1 MFKFDFSLIK
11 IMTEEKKYSAQS
23 ITILE
28 GLEAVRRRPAMY
40 IGDSST
46 SGLHHMVYEIV
57 DNSIDEALAGYA
69 TKIKV
74 TLNDDGSVSVEDNG
88 RGIPIDIHPTS
99 GRSAL
104 ETVMTVLHA
113 GGKFD
118 NDSYK
123 VSSGLHGVGAS
134 VVNALSEWTRAE
146 IHRDGKIYAQ
156 EYKKG
161 KIQGDVTE
169 VGETDKTGT
178 IITFK
183 PDREIFDDLE
193 FNLKTIH
200 TRFRRQS
207 YLTAG
212 LTIEVRDERKDEN
225 RKEVDIKLPRVYCFH
240 FENGVRAYIQQ
251 LNKNHKII
259 HPTIFYVKKEI
270 DDIEV
275 EVAVQYTDDI
285 QENVMAFANNVHNP
299 EGGTHLAGFRIALT
313 KSINDYLEKNGTEKE
328 KVVKFT
334 GDDTR
339 EGLTSIISVKIKDP
353 QFEGQTK
360 IKLNNPEVTQAVRR
374 VVEDGLTIFLEENPR
389 DAKNILNRALLSLKA
404 RRAAKAAREAVIRKG
419 ALEGGTLPGKLADC
433 STRNAENA
441 ELYIVEGDS
450 AGGSAK
456 QGRDRETQAILPL
469 SGKPINSEKYR
480 IDRVLANE
488 KLKDIVIAM
497 GAGVGDTFE
506 PEKLRYHK
514 IIIMNDADVD
524 GAHITTLIL
533 TFFFRNY
540 RRLVELG
547 YLYVAQP
554 PLFKVEPEKGEGI
567 YVLDENERDK
577 VIEKYKSEGIGIK
590 HIQRFKGLGEMN
602 PEQLWETT
610 MNPQN
615 RILKQITISDF
626 EEADDVF
633 EMLMGM
639 EVKPRRQFIQR
650 YSKEADLDV

>member
-1 MFKFDFSLIK
+1 
-11 IMTEEKKYSAQS
+11 MTSEKKYSAES

-57 DNSIDEALAGYA
+57 DNSIDEALAGFA
-69 TKIKV
+69 SKIKI
-74 TLNDDGSVSVEDNG
+74 TIQNDNSVKVEDNG
-88 RGIPIDIHPTS
+88 RGIPTDIHPTT

-134 VVNALSEWTRAE
+134 VVNALSEWAKAE
-146 IHRDGKIYAQ
+146 IHRDGKIYVQ

-161 KIQGDVTE
+161 KIQGDVE
-169 VGETDKTGT
+169 VVGDTDKTGT
-178 IITFK
+178 IIYFK
-183 PDREIFDDLE
+183 PDSEIFDDLQ
-193 FNLKTIH
+193 FNLKTLH
-200 TRFRRQS
+200 TRFRRQA

-212 LTIEVRDERKDEN
+212 LTIEVRDEREDFEK
-225 RKEVDIKLPRVYCFH
+225 KETDLKLPKVYCFH

-251 LNKNHKII
+251 LNKNHKVI
-259 HPTIFYVKKEI
+259 HPSIFYVKKEI
-270 DDIEV
+270 DEVEV
-275 EVAVQYTDDI
+275 EVAVQYTDDL

-299 EGGTHLAGFRIALT
+299 EGGTHLAGFRMALT
-313 KSINDYLEKNGTEKE
+313 KSINDYLEKNGSDKE
-328 KVVKFT
+328 KIVKFS

-339 EGLTSIISVKIKDP
+339 EGLTAVISVKIKDP

-374 VVEDGLTIFLEENPR
+374 VVEDELTIYLEENPK
-389 DAKNILNRALLSLKA
+389 DAKSILNRALLSLKA
-404 RRAAKAAREAVIRKG
+404 RKAAKAAREAVIRKG

-433 STRNAENA
+433 STRNPENA

-480 IDRVLANE
+480 LDRVLANE
-488 KLKDIVIAM
+488 KLKDIVVAM

-506 PEKLRYHK
+506 PDKLRYHK
-514 IIIMNDADVD
+514 IVVMNDADVD

-540 RRLVELG
+540 RKLVEQG

-554 PLFKVEPEKGEGI
+554 PLFKIEPEKGDGI
-567 YVLDENERDK
+567 YVLDETEREK
-577 VIEKYKSEGIGIK
+577 EIEKLQQQGIGIK

-615 RILKQITISDF
+615 RILKQITISDA

-633 EMLMGM
+633 EMLMGT

-650 YSKEADLDV
+650 YSKEADLDI